1 MSEAERQ
8 DWLNMKAI
16 LQQYLIEVDREILRY
31 SVRDDDE
38 KHSFLIKKAVEYRN
52 SIIKIDQLLNK

>member
-1 MSEAERQ
+1 
-8 DWLNMKAI
+8 MKAI